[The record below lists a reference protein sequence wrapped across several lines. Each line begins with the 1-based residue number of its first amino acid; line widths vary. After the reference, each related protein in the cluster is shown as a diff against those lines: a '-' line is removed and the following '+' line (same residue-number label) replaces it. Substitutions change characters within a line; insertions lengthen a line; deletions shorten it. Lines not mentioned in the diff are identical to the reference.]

1 MSAAPSQSP
10 SGASGSES
18 GPEESEPYSRSAS
31 AAPRLWTRAFVDLL
45 IAEALF
51 GFSYALFVLLP
62 KLLAV
67 GYGATGG
74 QIGMVMASFGVA
86 SLVTIPLI
94 APIVRKL
101 DNRRT
106 MIVGTALLG
115 VSALGF
121 LFIHGA
127 GVLAAVL
134 RGAQGIAWS
143 LTFAAGMSLVAEVAP
158 PIRLGHGI
166 GLFGAV
172 ALATSALGPAIA
184 EPIATRFGARP
195 LFLMSAVVGLAGAWF
210 CRRLTT
216 GAPLASSNSA
226 ATRGAG
232 RARSRAFVI
241 GVLAVGSLAAA
252 AVSTFVAPFALTHG
266 IGAVRGFF
274 VTYTLTALAVRIG
287 GTRLVDRLGHRRT
300 AFAGAAGYGVVTI
313 LFAAAGPEHLI
324 LLGAAFG
331 VVHGIVFPA
340 LMALVLGESA
350 REDRPRLLAFANGAI
365 NLGIAGLGGIGAIA
379 DRVGYSSVFLVT
391 GVITTATATLLL
403 MPQPRRSPASASS
416 T

>member
-1 MSAAPSQSP
+1 MSAAASV
-10 SGASGSES
+10 SGSS
-18 GPEESEPYSRSAS
+18 EEPEPYSRSVPV
-31 AAPRLWTRAFVDLL
+31 APPARLWSRAFVDLL

-51 GFSYALFVLLP
+51 GFAYALFVLLP

-67 GYGATGG
+67 GYGATAG
-74 QIGMVMASFGVA
+74 QIGTVMASFGVA
-86 SLVTIPLI
+86 SLVTIPLV
-94 APIVRKL
+94 APIVRRL

-106 MIVGTALLG
+106 MIAGTALLG

-121 LFIHGA
+121 LLIHGA

-134 RGAQGIAWS
+134 RGVQGIAWS

-158 PIRLGHGI
+158 PLRLGHGI

-172 ALATSALGPAIA
+172 ALATSALGPAVA

-195 LFLMSAVVGLAGAWF
+195 LFLISAVVALAGAWF

-216 GAPLASSNSA
+216 GVPVASSDASA
-226 ATRGAG
+226 KRGSGAV
-232 RARSRAFVI
+232 RSRAIVI

-287 GTRLVDRLGHRRT
+287 GTRLVDRLGPRRT
-300 AFAGAAGYGVVTI
+300 AFAGAAGYGLVMIV
-313 LFAAAGPEHLI
+313 FAARGPEHLH

-350 REDRPRLLAFANGAI
+350 REERPRLLAFANGAI
-365 NLGIAGLGGIGAIA
+365 NLGIAFLGGIGTLA
-379 DRVGYSSVFLVT
+379 DRVGYSPVFLVT
-391 GVITTATATLLL
+391 GVVTSATAFLLL
-403 MPQPRRSPASASS
+403 MAPSRRAHASASS

>member
-1 MSAAPSQSP
+1 MSAASV
-10 SGASGSES
+10 SGSEDS
-18 GPEESEPYSRSAS
+18 DPYSRGAP
-31 AAPRLWTRAFVDLL
+31 AARLWTPAFIDLL
-45 IAEALF
+45 ISEALF

-62 KLLAV
+62 KLLAT
-67 GYGATGG
+67 GYGATAS
-74 QIGMVMASFGVA
+74 QIGTVMASFGIA

-94 APIVRKL
+94 PLIVKRL
-101 DNRRT
+101 DNRRA
-106 MIVGTALLG
+106 MVAGTALLG
-115 VSALGF
+115 LSALGF
-121 LFIHGA
+121 MFIRDAGA
-127 GVLAAVL
+127 LAAVL

-166 GLFGAV
+166 GLYGAV

-195 LFLMSAVVGLAGAWF
+195 LFLISAAVGLLGAWF
-210 CRRLTT
+210 CKRLPT
-216 GAPLASSNSA
+216 GAATNSPEPVRNGGPG
-226 ATRGAG
+226 TV
-232 RARSRAFVI
+232 RSRAIVI

-266 IGAVRGFF
+266 IAAVRGFF
-274 VTYTLTALAVRIG
+274 VTYTLTALAVRVG

-300 AFAGAAGYGVVTI
+300 AFAGAAGYGLVMI
-313 LFAAAGPEHLI
+313 AFAAGGPEHLF

-350 REDRPRLLAFANGAI
+350 RADRPRLLAFANGAI
-365 NLGIAGLGGIGAIA
+365 NLGITGLGVIGAIA
-379 DRVGYSSVFLVT
+379 DRVGYPAVFFVT

-403 MPQPRRSPASASS
+403 VPQRRRSPAYASS

>member
-1 MSAAPSQSP
+1 MSAAAS
-10 SGASGSES
+10 ASGSE
-18 GPEESEPYSRSAS
+18 EPYSRGAP
-31 AAPRLWTRAFVDLL
+31 AAPLWTPAFIDLL
-45 IAEALF
+45 ISEALF

-62 KLLAV
+62 KLLAT
-67 GYGATGG
+67 GYGATAG
-74 QIGMVMASFGVA
+74 QIGNVMASFGIA

-94 APIVRKL
+94 PLLVKRL

-106 MIVGTALLG
+106 MILGTGLLG
-115 VSALGF
+115 ASALGF
-121 LFIHGA
+121 LLIRDA
-127 GVLAAVL
+127 GLLAAVL

-166 GLFGAV
+166 GLYGAV

-195 LFLMSAVVGLAGAWF
+195 LFVLSAAVGLLGAWF
-210 CRRLTT
+210 CKRLPT
-216 GAPLASSNSA
+216 GAAITSSEPA
-226 ATRGAG
+226 VKRGSG
-232 RARSRAFVI
+232 TARSRAIVI

-252 AVSTFVAPFALTHG
+252 AVSTFVAPFALKHG

-300 AFAGAAGYGVVTI
+300 AFAGAAGYGLVTI
-313 LFAAAGPEHLI
+313 AFALGGPEHLI
-324 LLGAAFG
+324 ALGAAFG

-350 REDRPRLLAFANGAI
+350 REERPRLLAFANGAI
-365 NLGIAGLGGIGAIA
+365 NLGITGLGAIGAIA
-379 DRVGYSSVFLVT
+379 DRVGYPSVFFVT
-391 GVITTATATLLL
+391 GAITTATAALLL
-403 MPQPRRSPASASS
+403 RDPRRVPRPPR
-416 T
+416 

>member
-1 MSAAPSQSP
+1 MSAAASP
-10 SGASGSES
+10 SGSDD
-18 GPEESEPYSRSAS
+18 PEPHSRGAP

-62 KLLAV
+62 KLLAA
-67 GYGATGG
+67 GYGATAG
-74 QIGMVMASFGVA
+74 QIGIVMASFGVA

-94 APIVRKL
+94 APVVKRL

-106 MIVGTALLG
+106 MVLGTALLA

-121 LFIHGA
+121 MLIHGA
-127 GVLAAVL
+127 GPLAAIL
-134 RGAQGIAWS
+134 RGLQGIAWS

-158 PIRLGHGI
+158 PLRLGHGI
-166 GLFGAV
+166 GLYGAV
-172 ALATSALGPAIA
+172 ALATSALGPAVA

-195 LFLMSAVVGLAGAWF
+195 LFLISAAVGLTGAWF
-210 CRRLTT
+210 CRRLPT
-216 GAPLASSNSA
+216 GAIAPSPDL
-226 ATRGAG
+226 GAKG
-232 RARSRAFVI
+232 GSTVVRARAIVI
-241 GVLAVGSLAAA
+241 GVLAVGSLASA

-287 GTRLVDRLGHRRT
+287 ATRLVDRLGPRKT
-300 AFAGAAGYGVVTI
+300 AFAGAAGYGLVTVA
-313 LFAAAGPEHLI
+313 FAAAGPEHLI
-324 LLGAAFG
+324 PLGAAFG

-340 LMALVLGESA
+340 LLALVLGQSA
-350 REDRPRLLAFANGAI
+350 REERPRLLAFANGAI
-365 NLGIAGLGGIGAIA
+365 NLGITGLGAIGAIA
-379 DRVGYSSVFLVT
+379 DRVGYPSVFFVT
-391 GVITTATATLLL
+391 GAITTVTAASLLL
-403 MPQPRRSPASASS
+403 PQQSRRARVSASS

>member
-1 MSAAPSQSP
+1 MSVAASS
-10 SGASGSES
+10 SGSED
-18 GPEESEPYSRSAS
+18 PEPYSRGAPT
-31 AAPRLWTRAFVDLL
+31 APRLWTRAFVDLL

-62 KLLAV
+62 KLLAA
-67 GYGATGG
+67 GYGATAG
-74 QIGMVMASFGVA
+74 QIGTVMASFGVA

-94 APIVRKL
+94 APIVKRL

-106 MIVGTALLG
+106 MVLGTALLG

-121 LFIHGA
+121 LLIHGA
-127 GVLAAVL
+127 GPLAAVL
-134 RGAQGIAWS
+134 RGLQGIAWS

-166 GLFGAV
+166 GLYGAV

-195 LFLMSAVVGLAGAWF
+195 LFLISAAVGLAGAWF
-210 CRRLTT
+210 CRRLPA
-216 GAPLASSNSA
+216 GAVVWSPDLAA
-226 ATRGAG
+226 KRGSGAV
-232 RARSRAFVI
+232 RSRATVI
-241 GVLAVGSLAAA
+241 GVLAVGSLASA

-266 IGAVRGFF
+266 ISAVRGFF

-287 GTRLVDRLGHRRT
+287 ATRLVDRLGHRRT
-300 AFAGAAGYGVVTI
+300 AFAGAAGYGLVTI
-313 LFAAAGPEHLI
+313 AFAAAGPEHLI
-324 LLGAAFG
+324 PLGAAFG

-350 REDRPRLLAFANGAI
+350 REERPRLLAFANGAI
-365 NLGIAGLGGIGAIA
+365 NLGITGLGAIGAIA
-379 DRVGYSSVFLVT
+379 DRVGYPSVFFVT
-391 GVITTATATLLL
+391 GAITTVTAALLL
-403 MPQPRRSPASASS
+403 RPQQSRRARVSASS